1 MIFVFGY
8 ILWLTLCYFTME
20 TKMDVGHDDKEDQFL
35 FQRIS
40 ATIQRFNL
48 VLLHDSFSMNLLF

>member
-1 MIFVFGY
+1 
-8 ILWLTLCYFTME
+8 
-20 TKMDVGHDDKEDQFL
+20 MDVGHDDKEDQFL